1 MRAVVLREFG
11 PPSNLI
17 IDEVADPEPGPSQVL
32 IEVAAAGIT
41 FVETQIRAGRGPTPG
56 MLPPLPIT
64 LGNGVSGTVIA
75 IGDGVD
81 PAIVGTIVVTTTGG
95 TGGYAERVA
104 VSAAQVIPVPPGVS
118 PVEAVALLADGR
130 TATGMCR
137 AVAVQAGEWV
147 LVEAAAGGVGSLLV
161 QLVKSAGARVVAAA
175 SSEAK
180 LDIARDLGAD
190 VLVDY
195 TDPAWPMNVR
205 DATDGHGVDVVFD
218 SVGGDIGSAAVSLL
232 ADNGRLCVFGVASGT
247 PTSTDDDD
255 LARRNVQ
262 VTGLRSLTW
271 SAADMRELSQWAL
284 AEAAAGRLRPTVG
297 QIFALA
303 DAAAAHA
310 AMEAR
315 STLGKTVLIP

>member
-1 MRAVVLREFG
+1 
-11 PPSNLI
+11 
-17 IDEVADPEPGPSQVL
+17 
-32 IEVAAAGIT
+32 
-41 FVETQIRAGRGPTPG
+41 
-56 MLPPLPIT
+56 
-64 LGNGVSGTVIA
+64 
-75 IGDGVD
+75 
-81 PAIVGTIVVTTTGG
+81 
-95 TGGYAERVA
+95 
-104 VSAAQVIPVPPGVS
+104 
-118 PVEAVALLADGR
+118 
-130 TATGMCR
+130 
-137 AVAVQAGEWV
+137 
-147 LVEAAAGGVGSLLV
+147 
-161 QLVKSAGARVVAAA
+161 
-175 SSEAK
+175 
-180 LDIARDLGAD
+180 
-190 VLVDY
+190 
-195 TDPAWPMNVR
+195 MNVR